1 MAEQA
6 TVLGTAAQQL
16 KPLQNN
22 NIGAIVQEN
31 IRYWNQVE
39 TQEEAARK
47 ASAARAAEFEYKKK
61 NDRDNRID
69 KIASAL
75 ETKESS
81 GYFDLQVVDYTKKRI
96 EEFGELEL
104 KARNGEIDP
113 STLLTKRREIQQDVL
128 AASNLNNASQAKST
142 ELKDTAFNPALDY
155 RKIMF
160 MQMMANQQIVFDPEA
175 RQAKG
180 TMLNGED
187 VNLSMDELNSYI
199 RGIQPSA
206 ITNFNEQAG
215 LLTDN
220 IEQKDNNGNIIK
232 SANDLKTTRA
242 KAEDFLV
249 GNRLIEFAYEQN
261 LRNSQEDPS
270 VLEEA
275 FTVTE
280 KENLIEAFNQDYL
293 IPALKEKNNSINNA
307 NTESQISN
315 REEEETTPNQTIAQ
329 ATNNGQPLVLTP
341 EVYSRISKITS
352 SGKLVETQNV
362 NGELE
367 VYNALDEK
375 GDPIIIG
382 DKTGTRYRYEVQ
394 GFVRNK
400 ETKQIGLIGYKLE
413 TVPVGEPVGVGKEQF
428 FEEIRTQAINFN
440 PTDVNQAASSQR
452 GVVMIDGK
460 EVSIKGRNE
469 NDVRSMIDRLTGTT
483 TTQKTDAFGNIIE

>member
-307 NTESQISN
+307 NTRSKIN
-315 REEEETTPNQTIAQ
+315 TREKEETTNRPTIAQ
-329 ATNNGQPLVLTP
+329 ATNNGQPVVIKKAEYNTMAKQIV
-341 EVYSRISKITS
+341 ED
-352 SGKLVETQNV
+352 GKLAPLGEFY
-362 NGELE
+362 GELE
-367 VYNALDEK
+367 VYNTLDEK
-375 GDPIIIG
+375 QKPIVIG
-382 DKTGTRYRYEVQ
+382 GAAGNKFSYEVQ

-400 ETKQIGLIGYKLE
+400 ETGKIGLIGFQLE
-413 TVPVGEPVGVGKEQF
+413 DFIDKVEGKEVLRQRR
-428 FEEIRTQAINFN
+428 IQAFNFN
-440 PTDVNQAASSQR
+440 ETDVNQVASLQT
-452 GVVMIDGK
+452 GIVIQDGK

-469 NDVRSMIDRLTGTT
+469 NDVRSMIDKLRGITAGGAA
-483 TTQKTDAFGNIIE
+483 AFNKPLPNN